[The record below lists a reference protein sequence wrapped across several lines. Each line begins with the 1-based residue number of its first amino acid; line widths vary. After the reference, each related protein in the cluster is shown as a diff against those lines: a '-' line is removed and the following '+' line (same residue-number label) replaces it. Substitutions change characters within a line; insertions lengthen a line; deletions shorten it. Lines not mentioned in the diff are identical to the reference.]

1 MFERYTEPARRVIFF
16 ARAIAIRNSAPMIDS
31 THLLWGLMWPDTS
44 RAQVLFRLREK
55 FPQYRRRS
63 HDSLLIATWK
73 GKDLRLTDEV
83 KKILAYSAMEA
94 DAMGDAWVDTDH
106 MLLGTLCEPD
116 CQAAQQL
123 IAAGITLENA
133 RPVVMENRSSRPD
146 YGPVIPLGKTPS
158 PRVWLKSNWCWW
170 KARWSEKRFAARH
183 GKRATH
189 VRIDKHV

>member
-1 MFERYTEPARRVIFF
+1 MFERYTEPARRAIFF
-16 ARAIAIRNSAPMIDS
+16 ARAFAIRNSAPMIDS

-55 FPQYRRRS
+55 FPQYGKRPQ
-63 HDSLLIATWK
+63 DSLLFATWK

-83 KKILAYSAMEA
+83 KKILYYSAREA

-106 MLLGTLCEPD
+106 LLLGTLCEPD

-123 IAAGITLENA
+123 NAAGLTLENA
-133 RPVVMENRSSRPD
+133 RSMVMENRSSRPD

-158 PRVWLKSNWCWW
+158 PRVWLTSKWCWW
-170 KARWSEKRFAARH
+170 KARWSEKRFAA
-183 GKRATH
+183 KRQ
-189 VRIDKHV
+189 K